1 VKVSARWSEAGSCF
15 SIIAASASRIQA
27 PEIICHAYTLQ
38 SSSTTVA
45 RGELESARQVFAIL
59 IEGIW
64 FAQDSP
70 LEGGGFEPPVPRQRR
85 HPSATAN
92 HLSEQCRPVF
102 KIELKPRRSAMTLS
116 LPANRCTGHVI
127 LGLDRL
133 TRHAA
138 QMDREPELKIIWRR
152 LYTAI
157 LAELVGATG
166 RVTAIEFDGELAVR
180 ATANFAQTPHV
191 RVVHGDGHAN
201 RVRTRRRHL
210 CQCRRDAARASR
222 PGDDLRSWGWP

>member
-1 VKVSARWSEAGSCF
+1 MPRS
-15 SIIAASASRIQA
+15 
-27 PEIICHAYTLQ
+27 P
-38 SSSTTVA
+38 
-45 RGELESARQVFAIL
+45 
-59 IEGIW
+59 W

-92 HLSEQCRPVF
+92 HLSEPRRPVF

-138 QMDREPELKIIWRR
+138 QMDREPELKIIWR
-152 LYTAI
+152 A
-157 LAELVGATG
+157 
-166 RVTAIEFDGELAVR
+166 F
-180 ATANFAQTPHV
+180 
-191 RVVHGDGHAN
+191 
-201 RVRTRRRHL
+201 TRRF
-210 CQCRRDAARASR
+210 S
-222 PGDDLRSWGWP
+222 RSWSALRGG